1 MQVSQTQKECKT
13 RMLGKGHKMKRSLI
27 TIAMMMALTTA
38 ASAAVETGD
47 LDLNFGFTWQTENGV
62 NGAGDRDVTDLS
74 FGVDYFVTNRIS
86 LGVAYGYYD
95 RDQSS
100 SSAKNTQEE
109 TSWSFRIKYYILKRE
124 RLLPYVG
131 FAYKFYDVESQ
142 TGNISNSTDDTGTTF
157 MAGLRYAIT
166 ERNAAYL
173 EYNLNNYD
181 DKWPNNVDGGSRI
194 IIGLI
199 HTLR

>member
-1 MQVSQTQKECKT
+1 
-13 RMLGKGHKMKRSLI
+13 MKRSLI